1 MSSNFKQFSKEL
13 EENDVQIRENSV
25 KIHIS
30 KNTAAAKGI
39 LYLNERIT
47 QEADTEIIEIE
58 NEGQEEAGVPQE

>member
-13 EENDVQIRENSV
+13 EENDVQIRENRV

-30 KNTAAAKGI
+30 KNTATAKGI

-47 QEADTEIIEIE
+47 QEADTEIMEIE
-58 NEGQEEAGVPQE
+58 NEGQEEAGGPQE